1 MKKTVFY
8 VLFILLSI
16 LLFWSNILTNLNT
29 HLISWYDEAF
39 IIWVFQNNIEHFLN
53 LDLKSLYETNGM
65 YPFKH
70 SLLFSDGFF
79 VQSVIVMF
87 LRLFTQNIISQFNLL
102 LVINH
107 ILIFLSSLLLFRQ
120 IFKKIEPAILSS
132 FFITYSPFYFTQIG
146 HLQMISFWPI
156 LFSLY
161 FLVKLFNDTSL
172 KFLFLSGIFVGV
184 QLLSSLY
191 LGLMSYLVIFLF
203 IFVLAEVSFIKKLK
217 YYLTIVAI
225 SAFIATPSILGYILI
240 NQTYHPKREYREFL
254 VYSAHLSDYLFP
266 YPRQD
271 SILYT
276 SSFFQKW
283 DTLRHHSVGE
293 SAAFLGFGPMI
304 LSIIYFLPKI
314 KKNIQKKNIHW
325 NIIFKLDKLSLFG
338 ILIIII
344 GFIFSLGPRLWVNG
358 EYTHLPL
365 PYDFLLKIFP
375 PLEIIRA
382 VARWFFLVILG
393 ISVILGLGFMRLER
407 KIPEKSYL
415 TKFLLLI
422 TLVIFFI
429 EFWSKPF
436 PIFKEEWM
444 TPAYEFLS
452 NNICRKPA
460 GVLLEYPL
468 TYRNWDGDIIKNLR
482 YRSLILLAS
491 TQHKCKILS
500 GYTGFEPQPYVEI
513 KQEFDNGF
521 SKEDI
526 ELIRKL
532 EINYVKF
539 NLDAITKDEIHLIE
553 KNNLFNNFEI
563 MYQDK
568 NTLIFKVLNNNYTK
582 NAN

>member
-8 VLFILLSI
+8 GLFIFFSI
-16 LLFWSNILTNLNT
+16 LLFWSNILTHLNT
-29 HLISWYDEAF
+29 HLINWDDEAF

-53 LDLKSLYETNGM
+53 LDLKNLYETNGM
-65 YPFKH
+65 YPFKY
-70 SLLFSDGFF
+70 SLLFSDSFF
-79 VQSVIVMF
+79 MQSVIVMF
-87 LRLFTQNIISQFNLL
+87 LRLFTQNIIAQFNLL

-107 ILIFLSSLLLFRQ
+107 ILIFLSSLLFFRQ
-120 IFKKIEPAILSS
+120 IFKKIEPTILSS
-132 FFITYSPFYFTQIG
+132 FFITYSPFYFTQMG
-146 HLQMISFWPI
+146 HLHIISFWPI

-161 FLVKLFNDTSL
+161 FLVKLFKDTSL
-172 KFLFLSGIFVGV
+172 KFLFLSSIFVGV

-203 IFVLAEVSFIKKLK
+203 IFILAKVSFIKKLK

-225 SAFIATPSILGYILI
+225 SVFIATPSILGYLLI
-240 NQTYHPKREYREFL
+240 NQTYHPKREYSEFL
-254 VYSAHLSDYLFP
+254 VYSAHLSDYIFP
-266 YPRQD
+266 HPKQE
-271 SILYT
+271 SILYD

-283 DTLRHHSVGE
+283 DKLKYHLVGE
-293 SAAFLGFGPMI
+293 SAAFLGFGSTV
-304 LSIIYFLPKI
+304 LSIIYFLPRI
-314 KKNIQKKNIHW
+314 KKNVKKKYVHW
-325 NIIFKLDKLSLFG
+325 NVIFKFDKLSLFG

-382 VARWFFLVILG
+382 VARWYFLVVLG

-407 KIPEKSYL
+407 KIPKKTYL

-422 TLVIFFI
+422 TIVFFFI
-429 EFWSKPF
+429 EFWSKPS

-444 TPAYEFLS
+444 SPAYEFLS
-452 NNICRKPA
+452 NNICRKPT
-460 GVLLEYPL
+460 GILLEYPL
-468 TYRNWDGDIIKNLR
+468 TYRNWDGDIKKNLR

-500 GYTGFEPQPYVEI
+500 GYTGFEPQPYVKI

-526 ELIRKL
+526 ELIKEL

-539 NLDAITKDEIHLIE
+539 NLDAISKEERRLIE

-563 MYQDK
+563 IYKDK
-568 NTLIFKVLNNNYTK
+568 KTFIFKVLNNKYTIL
-582 NAN
+582 

>member
-1 MKKTVFY
+1 MKRTVLY
-8 VLFILLSI
+8 ALFILFSI

-29 HLISWYDEAF
+29 HLINWDDEAF
-39 IIWVFQNNIEHFLN
+39 IIWVSQNNIEHFLS
-53 LDLKSLYETNGM
+53 LDFKNLYETNGM
-65 YPFKH
+65 YPFKY
-70 SLLFSDGFF
+70 SLLFSDSFF
-79 VQSVIVMF
+79 IQSVIVMF
-87 LRLFTQNIISQFNLL
+87 LRLFTQNVIAQFNLL

-107 ILIFLSSLLLFRQ
+107 ILILLSSLLFFRQ

-132 FFITYSPFYFTQIG
+132 FFITYSPFYFTQMG
-146 HLQMISFWPI
+146 HLHIISFWPMF
-156 LFSLY
+156 FSLY
-161 FLVKLFNDTSL
+161 FLVKFFDDKFL
-172 KFLFLSGIFVGV
+172 KFLFISAIFAGV

-203 IFVLAEVSFIKKLK
+203 TFVQAKISFVKRLK
-217 YYLTIVAI
+217 YYLIIVAI
-225 SAFIATPSILGYILI
+225 SAFVATPSILGYFVI
-240 NQTYHPKREYREFL
+240 NQTYHPKREYSEFL

-266 YPRQD
+266 HPRQE

-283 DTLRHHSVGE
+283 DKLKHHLVGE
-293 SAAFLGFGPMI
+293 SAAFLGFGPII
-304 LSIIYFLPKI
+304 LSVIYFLPKI
-314 KKNIQKKNIHW
+314 KKNVQKKHIHW
-325 NIIFKLDKLSLFG
+325 DVIFKFDKLSLFG
-338 ILIIII
+338 VLIITI

-382 VARWFFLVILG
+382 AARWYFLVILG
-393 ISVILGLGFMRLER
+393 ISVILGLGFMRIER
-407 KIPEKSYL
+407 KIPKKSYL
-415 TKFLLLI
+415 ARFLLLI
-422 TLVIFFI
+422 TIVFFFI
-429 EFWSKPF
+429 EFWSKPS

-452 NNICRKPA
+452 NNICRKPM

-468 TYRNWDGDIIKNLR
+468 TYRNWDGDIKKNLR

-491 TQHKCKILS
+491 TQHKCRILS
-500 GYTGFEPQPYVEI
+500 GYTGFEPQPYVKI

-526 ELIRKL
+526 ELIKEL
-532 EINYVKF
+532 KINYVKF
-539 NLDAITKDEIHLIE
+539 NLDAITKEEIHLIE
-553 KNNLFNNFEI
+553 KNKLFNNFEI

-568 NTLIFKVLNNNYTK
+568 NTIIFQVLNSNETK